1 MYFPYFVIISAWKGC
16 GPSFEQTFTQGCFV
30 PSLVETDT
38 VVLEKKMIIWKIYDN
53 NDIDDDGQQTN
64 CVQKSSDELK
74 TLLSFVLSTTVQC
87 DAVSIYKEIVEL
99 KVGFVVM
106 MK

>member
-30 PSLVETDT
+30 PSLVETGT
-38 VVLEKKMIIWKIYDN
+38 VVLEKKIIIWKIYDN

-64 CVQKSSDELK
+64 CVQKSSFEP
-74 TLLSFVLSTTVQC
+74 SAQMS
-87 DAVSIYKEIVEL
+87 
-99 KVGFVVM
+99 
-106 MK
+106 